1 MYRTTT
7 RQIQVTATPRYVA
20 ERSEPDQG
28 RYFWAYTIEVANL
41 GPETVQLK
49 ARHWTITDANGRTE
63 EVHGP
68 GVVGEQPVLPPGGRF
83 EYTSGVPLSTATGIM
98 SGRYDMLTE
107 AGEAFSIE
115 VPAFSLDVPDMRR
128 VLN

>member
-1 MYRTTT
+1 MYRAIT

-28 RYFWAYTIEVANL
+28 RYFWAYTIEVTNL
-41 GPETVQLK
+41 GSETVQLK

-83 EYTSGVPLSTATGIM
+83 EYTSGVPLTTATGIM